1 MGLYV
6 LKVILI
12 SCIPQG
18 PRNHRPSFQF
28 LPIKPINKVSK
39 QDVEVQSIS
48 ITFLQLASN
57 QSPNI
62 FCQGALPQN
71 MDCRF
76 IMLATNG
83 AYQINLDFTTEKISF
98 SWKNIRKSSPYKISN
113 LWWSIQHPKL
123 CPQFAIL
130 ASQGMFTT
138 RRLGHFNCKMICRF
152 DSEILHLVS
161 IQHSLSRPPE
171 LPNLI
176 LMTASLMEVV
186 NTEWRRALSHQQ
198 VLELKR
204 LLTFRD

>member
-48 ITFLQLASN
+48 TTFLQLASD

-62 FCQGALPQN
+62 LCQGALPQN

-76 IMLATNG
+76 IMLATDG
-83 AYQINLDFTTEKISF
+83 AYRVNLDFMMEKISS
-98 SWKNIRKSSPYKISN
+98 SWKDIRTSSPYEIPN

-123 CPQFAIL
+123 CPQLAIL
-130 ASQGMFTT
+130 ACQGVLTT
-138 RRLGHFNCKMICRF
+138 RWLGHSNCNMICRF
-152 DSEILHLVS
+152 DSEVSTLSLHPAQLVS
-161 IQHSLSRPPE
+161 
-171 LPNLI
+171 
-176 LMTASLMEVV
+176 T
-186 NTEWRRALSHQQ
+186 T
-198 VLELKR
+198 
-204 LLTFRD
+204 